1 LVGLELVKYTIC
13 VEALSIIGSDHFP
26 VEVILS
32 LITGVMGKANIVKKI
47 NDDFEKN
54 VYYKKPLKTEWSG
67 EELELLGNE
76 LLRPEAIES
85 LEIIYKSSMD
95 VDTTLSELGS
105 IIYNCAQKSERLNK
119 KTNVNFFDNE
129 CKVMKNYLE
138 DLRES
143 VKNYSLYEGKSG
155 T

>member
-1 LVGLELVKYTIC
+1 MVYASLGVFFRKWVPFCGICSSSENSNTRYNLFVKT
-13 VEALSIIGSDHFP
+13 
-26 VEVILS
+26 
-32 LITGVMGKANIVKKI
+32 
-47 NDDFEKN
+47 
-54 VYYKKPLKTEWSG
+54 VYYKKPLKTEWSR

-76 LLRPEAIES
+76 LLRPEAIER
-85 LEIIYKSSMD
+85 LEIMYKSSVD

-105 IIYNCAQKSERLNK
+105 VIYNCAQKSERFNK
-119 KTNVNFFDNE
+119 KINVNFFDNE